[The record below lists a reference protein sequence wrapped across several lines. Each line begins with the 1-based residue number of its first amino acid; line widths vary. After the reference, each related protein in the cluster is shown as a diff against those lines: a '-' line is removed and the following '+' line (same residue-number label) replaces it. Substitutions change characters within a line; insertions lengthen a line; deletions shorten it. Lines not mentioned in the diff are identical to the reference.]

1 MMTISV
7 LFSLLGLIIGA
18 LASHVA
24 EAAMVRRPL
33 AKPVCPL
40 CTALYVPLQWS
51 ATLALVTGQG
61 RCRACG
67 NFFRWPRL
75 IAELFTALSWGLLV
89 GLNGLHMRVIFAM
102 LAVIPLT
109 MIMVTDLETKRVPNL
124 IMLPAIGVMLVI
136 GTIFGPALPT
146 LNTWDWWYAPAGGLV
161 AFIVLRIFV
170 TLGVAAFG
178 PGAMGEG
185 DITLATYT
193 GLVVGFPLI
202 IISLLLMIV
211 FGGIGAAGVVI
222 ARKGSLK
229 TAIPYGPF
237 IILGC
242 VTTMLWGPQ
251 ILHWFLT

>member
-1 MMTISV
+1 MPILV
-7 LFSLLGLIIGA
+7 ALVGLIVGA

-24 EAAMVRRPL
+24 EAVMVKRPL
-33 AKPVCPL
+33 TKPVCPF
-40 CTALYVPLQWS
+40 CAAPHAPVQWS
-51 ATLALVTGQG
+51 ATLALVAGQG

-67 NFFRWPRL
+67 KFFRWPRF
-75 IAELFTALSWGLLV
+75 IGELFTALSWGLLV
-89 GLNGLHMRVIFAM
+89 GLNGLHLRVIFAM
-102 LAVIPLT
+102 LTVIPLT

-124 IMLPAIGVMLVI
+124 IMLPAIGIIFVI

-146 LNTWDWWYAPAGGLV
+146 LTAWAWWHAPAGGLV

-170 TLGVAAFG
+170 TAGVAAFG

-193 GLVVGFPLI
+193 GVVVGFPLI
-202 IISLLLMIV
+202 VISLLLMIA

-242 VTTMLWGPQ
+242 VTTLLWGPQ

>member
-1 MMTISV
+1 MPILITLV
-7 LFSLLGLIIGA
+7 GLIVGA
-18 LASHVA
+18 LASHLA
-24 EAAMVRRPL
+24 EAAMVKRPL
-33 AKPVCPL
+33 TKPICPF
-40 CTALYVPLQWS
+40 CTAPYTPLQWS

-61 RCRACG
+61 RCRSCG
-67 NFFRWPRL
+67 KFYRWPRL
-75 IAELFTALSWGLLV
+75 IGELFTALSWGLLV
-89 GLNGLHMRVIFAM
+89 GLNNLHLRVIFAM
-102 LAVIPLT
+102 LTVLPLT

-124 IMLPAIGVMLVI
+124 IMLPTIGIMLVI

-146 LNTWDWWYAPAGGLV
+146 LTTWDWWYAPAGGLA
-161 AFIVLRIFV
+161 AFIVLRVFV

-202 IISLLLMIV
+202 IISLLLMIA

-242 VTTMLWGPQ
+242 VTTMLWGPE
-251 ILHWFLT
+251 ILFWFLT

>member
-1 MMTISV
+1 MPV
-7 LFSLLGLIIGA
+7 LIALLGLVVGA

-24 EAAMVRRPL
+24 EAAMVKRPL
-33 AKPVCPL
+33 AKPVCPF
-40 CTALYVPLQWS
+40 CTAPYTPVQWS
-51 ATLALVTGQG
+51 ATLALVIGQG

-67 NFFRWPRL
+67 KVFRWPRL
-75 IAELFTALSWGLLV
+75 IGELFTALSWGLLV
-89 GLNGLHMRVIFAM
+89 GLNGLHPRVIFA
-102 LAVIPLT
+102 LLTVIPLT
-109 MIMVTDLETKRVPNL
+109 MIMVTDLETKRVPNV
-124 IMLPAIGVMLVI
+124 IILPAIGVILVA

-146 LNTWDWWYAPAGGLV
+146 LTTWEWWYAPAGALA
-161 AFIVLRIFV
+161 AFIILRIFV
-170 TLGVAAFG
+170 TAGVAVFG

-193 GLVVGFPLI
+193 GGVVGFPLI

-242 VTTMLWGPQ
+242 VTTLLWGPE